1 MVPRVNRSKLQ
12 KSISRALAA
21 ALLISIF
28 IGLVIW
34 QLQRAADLQELQKP
48 VIDKPAISLLDIAK
62 PGVALSGSAP
72 NQIVKFFGSYV
83 ASFIAPNQL
92 GRGNTRESWEVG
104 IVEMGANHQ
113 KEIEFLC
120 EIAKPDYGYI
130 TNFGKAHLE
139 GFGGV
144 EGVIKGKSE
153 MYNFLYKNHKTAF
166 VNLNDPIQVE
176 KTGKINSFTFGL
188 NIPNA
193 DVIINSITA
202 NPFVEVEF
210 NNIKITSNLIG
221 LYNSNNINAAISS
234 GSYKTDIET
243 IFLEHLE
250 SIISAALKDLVIDT
264 TNVFVTKIH
273 VRGINSYEDYKIS
286 KDKLLKLIAISDLEI
301 LSFKNNTIEY
311 KATIMGDMNS
321 LQRDVQNNSFFDI
334 NNLNKSE
341 ALNLVYLK

>member
-1 MVPRVNRSKLQ
+1 MHNNFIKHFIVGLIIFSNLSFGKEFNELFTIYEPIENSSSIESSINSSFNNLIFRVSGSNSPSNIWKIINSGSSRKDFITSYSIKNYDGNSFLEVKFNQDKVISKFKEL
-12 KSISRALAA
+12 SIPIISHSRPVIFFLIEVESGLETSYFISQESNTAFDNIFINTLDR
-21 ALLISIF
+21 LSKQRGIFLELPIFDLEDQRILSDSNILSSPKEYLISKYDF
-28 IGLVIW
+28 
-34 QLQRAADLQELQKP
+34 DN
-48 VIDKPAISLLDIAK
+48 LLDIK
-62 PGVALSGSAP
+62 LINLGFNEWSFSG
-72 NQIVKFFGSYV
+72 
-83 ASFIAPNQL
+83 
-92 GRGNTRESWEVG
+92 
-104 IVEMGANHQ
+104 
-113 KEIEFLC
+113 
-120 EIAKPDYGYI
+120 D
-130 TNFGKAHLE
+130 
-139 GFGGV
+139 
-144 EGVIKGKSE
+144 
-153 MYNFLYKNHKTAF
+153 
-166 VNLNDPIQVE
+166 
-176 KTGKINSFTFGL
+176 
-188 NIPNA
+188 
-193 DVIINSITA
+193 
-202 NPFVEVEF
+202 
-210 NNIKITSNLIG
+210 
-221 LYNSNNINAAISS
+221 INAAISS